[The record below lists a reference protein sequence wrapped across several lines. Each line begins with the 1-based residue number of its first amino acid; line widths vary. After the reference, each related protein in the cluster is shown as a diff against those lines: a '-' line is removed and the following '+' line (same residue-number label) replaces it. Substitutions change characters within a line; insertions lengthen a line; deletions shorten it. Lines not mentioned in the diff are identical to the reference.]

1 MRQYVL
7 LALEW
12 SSKLINTAILVSEQA
27 AMEVALVISGIIPGE
42 IVNSEEQKLYLE
54 ALRVARRHLPPGK
67 IRWEQDGKLT
77 DAAKHVFEQT
87 YASVQHMLN
96 D

>member
-1 MRQYVL
+1 M
-7 LALEW
+7 
-12 SSKLINTAILVSEQA
+12 INTAILVSEQA
-27 AMEVALVISGIIPGE
+27 AMEVAVVISGIIPGE
-42 IVNSEEQKLYLE
+42 TVTPEEQKVYIE
-54 ALRVARRHLPPGK
+54 ALRVARKHLPAGK

-96 D
+96 G